1 VSKLEGKTALITG
14 GSGGIGLA
22 SAQRFAQEGARVI
35 ITGRRQA
42 ELDAAVRQLG
52 ANAQGI
58 QVDVANLVDL
68 DRLFAQVKKT
78 AGAIDILFANAGG
91 GQLAPLG
98 GITEEHYDRI
108 FDANVKGTLFT
119 VQKALPLLRN
129 GSSIILMSSSSANRG
144 TPALSVYSASK
155 AAVRSLARS
164 WVLDLQARRI
174 RVNVL
179 SPGPTRTSGLSAM
192 VPAAHVERMMA
203 GFAARIP
210 LGRMAAAAEVAQAA
224 LFLASDDSSF
234 VNGIELA
241 VDGGFAQI

>member
-1 VSKLEGKTALITG
+1 MGKLEGKIALVTG
-14 GSGGIGLA
+14 GSAGIGLA
-22 SAQRFAQEGARVI
+22 SAQRFAQEGARVV

-42 ELDAAVRQLG
+42 GLDAAVNQVGAGALG
-52 ANAQGI
+52 VQA
-58 QVDVANLVDL
+58 DVANLADL
-68 DRLFAQVKKT
+68 ERLFAQIKKT
-78 AGAIDILFANAGG
+78 VGAIDILFANAGG

-98 GITEEHYDRI
+98 SITEEHYDRI
-108 FDANVKGTLFT
+108 FNANVKGTLFT
-119 VQKALPLLRN
+119 VQNALPLLRN
-129 GSSIILMSSSSANRG
+129 GSSIILMSSSSAHRG
-144 TPALSVYSASK
+144 TQALSVYSASK

-164 WVLDLQARRI
+164 WLLDLQARRI

-179 SPGPTRTSGLSAM
+179 SPGPTRTEGLSAM

-210 LGRMAAAAEVAQAA
+210 LGRMASAAEVAQAA

-234 VNGIELA
+234 VNGAELA

>member
-1 VSKLEGKTALITG
+1 MGKLEGKVALITG
-14 GSGGIGLA
+14 GSAGIGLA
-22 SAQRFAQEGARVI
+22 SAQRFAQEGARVV

-42 ELDAAVRQLG
+42 GLDAAVNQVG
-52 ANAQGI
+52 AAALGI
-58 QVDVANLVDL
+58 QADVANLADL
-68 DRLFAQVKKT
+68 ERLFAQIRKT
-78 AGAIDILFANAGG
+78 VGAIDILFANAGG

-108 FDANVKGTLFT
+108 FNANVKGTLFT
-119 VQKALPLLRN
+119 VQQALPLLRN
-129 GSSIILMSSSSANRG
+129 GSSIILMSSSSAHRG
-144 TPALSVYSASK
+144 TQALSVYSASK

-179 SPGPTRTSGLSAM
+179 SPGPTRTGGLSAM
-192 VPAAHVERMMA
+192 VPAAQVERMMA

-210 LGRMAAAAEVAQAA
+210 LGRVASASEVAQAA